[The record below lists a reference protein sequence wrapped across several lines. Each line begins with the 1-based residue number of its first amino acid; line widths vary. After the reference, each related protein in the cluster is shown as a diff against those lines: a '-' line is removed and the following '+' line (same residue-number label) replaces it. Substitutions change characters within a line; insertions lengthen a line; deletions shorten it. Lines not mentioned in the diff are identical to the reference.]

1 MTKSP
6 RRQDLPDI
14 PPLIHQALLNPLLPE
29 EELFTL
35 CDAARQLGFG
45 GLCVSLN
52 HLETVRR
59 RLGGQGTVKLI
70 ATVAFPFGALPAE
83 LKQAQ
88 AEWAAAHGADALDV
102 TPNWAALVNG
112 RANSFAEELAAIAA
126 LDLPM
131 NVVLDINQLTAAQLA
146 LAAEAAVDAGAA
158 SLQAGNGFGA
168 AVSADQIRELR
179 HLTRG
184 RCGIKA
190 AGGIR
195 ELEHAVDLVGAG
207 ATALGTGHGPA
218 LMKALRQ
225 PR

>member
-6 RRQDLPDI
+6 RRQELPDI
-14 PPLIHQALLNPLLPE
+14 PPLIHQALLNPLLQE
-29 EELFTL
+29 EELLTL
-35 CDAARQLGFG
+35 CDAAKQLGFG
-45 GLCVSLN
+45 GVCVSLI
-52 HLETVRR
+52 HLEAVRR
-59 RLGGQGTVKLI
+59 RLGGHGPVKLI
-70 ATVAFPFGALPAE
+70 ATVAFPFGALPTE

-88 AEWAAAHGADALDV
+88 AEWAAARGAEVLEV
-102 TPNWAALVNG
+102 TPDWSALVNG

-225 PR
+225 TR